1 MKILTATIILQE
13 NEDEKYDVD
22 TYNHIITEAIIDN
35 TTANILDGNINMFEV
50 TLYCHEKLNSFLLE
64 KL

>member
-22 TYNHIITEAIIDN
+22 TYYHIITEAIIDN

-50 TLYCHEKLNSFLLE
+50 TL
-64 KL
+64 